1 MIGRKKE
8 IQLFQDLIKKDESSF
23 VAIYGRRRVGKTY
36 LVRESF
42 NNRFTFSHA
51 GLADA
56 NKSEQ
61 LQAFGVSLVEAGMEL
76 KSEPK
81 NWIEAFA
88 LLRELV
94 KSSNEQKKVIFI
106 DELSWMDTR
115 GSNLISALEN
125 FWNGWASGRKDVVL
139 IVCASATSWML
150 NKVIHNKG
158 GLYNR
163 LTAQI
168 HLQQFTLGECREYL
182 VAQNVAMNNYQ
193 ILQLYM
199 ILGGVPYYWSLIKK
213 GLGVPKNVDSL
224 FFCENAPLADEFRYL
239 YAAIFKNPTDYI
251 KIIETLAS
259 KNSGMSREE
268 IAQMSGLPNSGNLTD
283 KLDELI
289 SSGFVRRYYFYGK
302 KKKDATYQ
310 LVDLFTIFY
319 FRFLTSKSGDE
330 NFWSNQINTPTV
342 NAWEGVAFE
351 MVCLLHVNQIKKK
364 LGISGVLTEC
374 YSFHCKANPDK
385 GLFGSQVDLLIER
398 RDQVINLCE
407 MKFSESEYNISEK
420 FVMDLRK
427 KISDFRNY
435 TGTKYAIYSTL
446 VSTYGVVDNSY
457 SYEIQSIVKAED
469 LFE

>member
-224 FFCENAPLADEFRYL
+224 FFCENALLADEFRYL